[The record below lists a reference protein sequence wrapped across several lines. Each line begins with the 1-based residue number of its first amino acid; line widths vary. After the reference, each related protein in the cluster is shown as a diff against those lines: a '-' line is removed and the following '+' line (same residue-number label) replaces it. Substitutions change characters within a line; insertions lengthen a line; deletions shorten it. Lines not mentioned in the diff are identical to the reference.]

1 MASPRPGIFSH
12 VPRPEARAAGL
23 SLGVG
28 LALLG
33 VKFFAYF
40 LTGSAAVF
48 SDALESIVNVA
59 AAGMAAY
66 ALSYAHRPADAS
78 HPYGHGKIEFLS
90 ALFEGGMILVA
101 AVVIVVKAVD
111 ALAHPPALQDAN
123 ID

>member
-28 LALLG
+28 LALMG

-40 LTGSAAVF
+40 VTGSAAVF

-59 AAGMAAY
+59 AAAMATY
-66 ALSYAHRPADAS
+66 ALVYAHRPADAN
-78 HPYGHGKIEFLS
+78 HPYGHGKVEFLS
-90 ALFEGGMILVA
+90 AGMEGGMMLVAALVA
-101 AVVIVVKAVD
+101 AVKAIDGVVRGNQ
-111 ALAHPPALQDAN
+111 L
-123 ID
+123 